1 MRIASSQF
9 QGTLT
14 RTMQINESRL
24 AKLTQQ
30 MSSGLRVPLPSDDP
44 ISNVRLSRLT
54 REEAMIAQYQD
65 NIGALKIRLQKNEGY
80 LSSMSNDMQQA
91 RDLLVWALDGG
102 NAATDLNAMVGSLQ
116 SLKQSLLFTANSTD
130 QEGRYVFSGT
140 MTGTRPVT
148 DSGIP
153 AAPGVPRYTFVGNTD
168 QQQVVVGNSIT
179 QSANVDIKGIEDL
192 LNLLD
197 QTIGALSVP
206 GVSINDPAT
215 RAVVAST
222 LDGVDTAMDTVG
234 VKIASLGG
242 AQNIL
247 STLAANHSNVSVS
260 NQSALLDIG
269 KLDYYAAAS
278 DLAGYTMAM
287 QATQKAY
294 AKVSQL
300 TLFDLL

>member
-9 QGTLT
+9 QSTLI
-14 RTMQINESRL
+14 RTMQTNESQL

-44 ISNVRLSRLT
+44 IANVRLSRLS
-54 REEAMIAQYQD
+54 REEAMVAQYQD
-65 NIGALKIRLQKNEGY
+65 NIGALKVRLQKNEGY
-80 LSSMSNDMQQA
+80 LSNMSVDMNEA

-102 NAATDLNAMVGSLQ
+102 NASTDLNAMVNALR
-116 SLKQSLLFTANSTD
+116 SLKDSLLFTANSTD
-130 QEGRYVFSGT
+130 QEGRYIFSGT
-140 MTGTRPVT
+140 ETGTESIAT
-148 DSGIP
+148 DLLQP
-153 AAPGVPRYTFVGNTD
+153 AGSRYSFEGNTG
-168 QQQVVVGNSIT
+168 QQLVVVGNSLT
-179 QSANVDIKGIEDL
+179 QSANVDIGGIEDL
-192 LNLLD
+192 LNRLD
-197 QTIGALSVP
+197 QTVEALSVV
-206 GVSINDPAT
+206 GVNINDPAT
-215 RAVVAST
+215 RALVTGT
-222 LDGVDTAMDTVG
+222 LQSVDVSMDLVG

-247 STLAANHSNVSVS
+247 STLSSNHSNVSVS

-300 TLFDLL
+300 SLFDLL